1 MRKGVAYESCWG
13 AHGANREAIVG
24 SLLSLGGGL
33 LGVLYILR
41 MMGKLL

>member
-1 MRKGVAYESCWG
+1 MYESGWG
-13 AHGANREAIVG
+13 AHGAYGEAIVG